1 MLPATKSINVELQ
14 KITLPWRPLLSYH
27 SDAATHDRDMIG
39 ASYHR
44 QATQLRW
51 SDDLFDTIIVVSS
64 QGYAEE
70 EHPLM
75 HHQNLLLP
83 TCIVSSIY
91 DCYGAGII
99 LSTRYICT
107 AAMGILCWAIWI
119 RLFTPSIH
127 KICMKN
133 MSFTTHPHEH
143 YFASQL
149 PTTYWTTPDDRHNNK
164 HDICAALAHW
174 CTSVVDQY
182 Q

>member
-1 MLPATKSINVELQ
+1 MFGWFIWRYRGMLTRV
-14 KITLPWRPLLSYH
+14 
-27 SDAATHDRDMIG
+27 
-39 ASYHR
+39 R
-44 QATQLRW
+44 QIRYIRW
-51 SDDLFDTIIVVSS
+51 F
-64 QGYAEE
+64 
-70 EHPLM
+70 
-75 HHQNLLLP
+75 HQNLLLP

-91 DCYGAGII
+91 DCYGAGIV

-164 HDICAALAHW
+164 HDICAALAYW
-174 CTSVVDQY
+174 CTSVVWSVSIKMRDLVLVWYTHNNQPCNEEGEGET
-182 Q
+182 

>member
-1 MLPATKSINVELQ
+1 MLTFPLKPIPSTSSCKKS
-14 KITLPWRPLLSYH
+14 TLPWRPLLSYH

-44 QATQLRW
+44 QATQLRC

-64 QGYAEE
+64 QGYVEE

-91 DCYGAGII
+91 DCYGAGIV
-99 LSTRYICT
+99 LFTRFICT
-107 AAMGILCWAIWI
+107 AAKGILCWAIWI

-127 KICMKN
+127 KICIKIS
-133 MSFTTHPHEH
+133 SFAIHPREH
-143 YFASQL
+143 YL
-149 PTTYWTTPDDRHNNK
+149 HPNCPTTY
-164 HDICAALAHW
+164 
-174 CTSVVDQY
+174 
-182 Q
+182 